1 MASSG
6 GPPSDW
12 LIAGVPASG
21 ASGGPIRARHIFAVL
36 AQRTGA
42 KTIAAHGRRGLPRL
56 AMALAAGS
64 GGWRRPLTLASTQLV
79 PRPGLALLR
88 GAVRPLVLDVHDHPA
103 LQADG
108 LRIPLADARR
118 QDLERLFARNVA
130 AFSKLVVPSPSFAE
144 LCGLPAERIIVV
156 TNGTD
161 SEQVIPRPAPAEP
174 VVGMVSGAA
183 PGRGIELLLNAMA
196 RVRAEIP
203 EATLRLALTA
213 TGPASA
219 RYLRALASQLR
230 ERDPWV
236 TLNEV
241 PYNRLSAFLGD
252 ASVLVIPHPPGPYM
266 DASTPVKLFDSMSAG
281 RPLAVTPRLET
292 RKIVEACGSGL
303 VAASD
308 SPDDL
313 AEAILKLLRSE
324 SLRRELGENARR
336 CAVERYDWR
345 VLSAGLAD
353 AILRS

>member
-1 MASSG
+1 
-6 GPPSDW
+6 
-12 LIAGVPASG
+12 L
-21 ASGGPIRARHIFAVL
+21 RAFHLFAAL
-36 AQRTGA
+36 AARTGA
-42 KTIAAHGRRGLPRL
+42 NVIPHFGGRQLP
-56 AMALAAGS
+56 AALAA
-64 GGWRRPLTLASTQLV
+64 WRFRPGNWASTQLV
-79 PRPGLALLR
+79 GPSVLQLLERRMTPVALDL
-88 GAVRPLVLDVHDHPA
+88 HDHPG
-103 LQADG
+103 LQAEG
-108 LRIPLADARR
+108 LRIPLGAAKRR
-118 QDLERLFARNVA
+118 DLDQLFARNVA
-130 AFSKLVVPSPSFAE
+130 IFSRLVVPSASFAE
-144 LCGLPAERIIVV
+144 LCRLPAERVVVV

-161 SEQVIPRPAPAEP
+161 SEHVVPRPAPAEP

-292 RKIVEACGSGL
+292 RKIVEACRSGL

>member
-1 MASSG
+1 MVALR
-6 GPPSDW
+6 GPVT
-12 LIAGVPASG
+12 A
-21 ASGGPIRARHIFAVL
+21 
-36 AQRTGA
+36 
-42 KTIAAHGRRGLPRL
+42 
-56 AMALAAGS
+56 
-64 GGWRRPLTLASTQLV
+64 
-79 PRPGLALLR
+79 ALLD
-88 GAVRPLVLDVHDHPA
+88 LHDHPG

-108 LRIPLADARR
+108 LRIPLTLAARR
-118 QDLERLFARNVA
+118 DLDRLFARNVA
-130 AFSKLVVPSPSFAE
+130 RFERLVVPSGSFAE
-144 LCGLPAERIIVV
+144 LCRLPADRTMVV

-161 SEQVIPRPAPAEP
+161 TEQVVPRPAPRDP

-183 PGRGIELLLNAMA
+183 PGRGIELLLSAMA
-196 RVRAEIP
+196 RVRAEVP

-241 PYNRLSAFLGD
+241 AYRHLSAFLGD
-252 ASVLVIPHPPGPYM
+252 AAVLVIPHPSGPYM
-266 DASTPVKLFDSMSAG
+266 DASTPVKLFDSMAAG

-292 RKIVEACGSGL
+292 RKIVEACQSGV

-308 SPDDL
+308 SPDDV

-324 SLRRELGENARR
+324 SLRVELGANARR
-336 CAVERYDWR
+336 CAVEQYDWR

-353 AILRS
+353 AVLGS

>member
-1 MASSG
+1 VIAGIPASGSSG
-6 GPPSDW
+6 G
-12 LIAGVPASG
+12 A
-21 ASGGPIRARHIFAVL
+21 IRARLVFTAL
-36 AQRTGA
+36 AQRTGGRVV
-42 KTIAAHGRRGLPRL
+42 AAYGRRGIP
-56 AMALAAGS
+56 ALALAVAS
-64 GGWRRPLTLASTQLV
+64 ASTGWRRSLHVASTELL
-79 PRPGLALLR
+79 PLAAIAILR
-88 GAVRPLVLDVHDHPA
+88 GPVTAAVLDLHDHPA

-108 LRIPLADARR
+108 LRIPLAEAKR

-130 AFSKLVVPSPSFAE
+130 AFSRLVVPSPSFAE
-144 LCGLPAERIIVV
+144 LCRLPAERIIVV

-161 SEQVIPRPAPAEP
+161 AERVVPRPEPGDP

-183 PGRGIELLLNAMA
+183 PGRGIELLVSAMA
-196 RVRAEIP
+196 RVRAEVP

-219 RYLRALASQLR
+219 RYLRTLASQLR

-241 PYNRLSAFLGD
+241 PYRRLSAFLGD
-252 ASVLVIPHPPGPYM
+252 ASVLVIPHLPGPYM
-266 DASTPVKLFDSMSAG
+266 DASTPVKLFDSMAAG
-281 RPLAVTPRLET
+281 RPLAVTPRFET
-292 RKIVEACGSGL
+292 RKIVEACRSGL

-324 SLRRELGENARR
+324 SLRRELGGNARR
-336 CAVERYDWR
+336 CAVEQYDWR

-353 AILRS
+353 AILGS